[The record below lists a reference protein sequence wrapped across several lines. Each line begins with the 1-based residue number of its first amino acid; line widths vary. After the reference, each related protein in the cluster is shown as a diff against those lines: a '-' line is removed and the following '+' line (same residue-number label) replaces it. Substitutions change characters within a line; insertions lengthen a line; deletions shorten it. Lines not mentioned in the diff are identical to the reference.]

1 MHRVNRLNLL
11 VVAAFIIAPTFWVTM
26 IYAVYSALST
36 QTL

>member
-1 MHRVNRLNLL
+1 MYRVNLLNLFIG
-11 VVAAFIIAPTFWVTM
+11 AAFIIAPTFWIMM